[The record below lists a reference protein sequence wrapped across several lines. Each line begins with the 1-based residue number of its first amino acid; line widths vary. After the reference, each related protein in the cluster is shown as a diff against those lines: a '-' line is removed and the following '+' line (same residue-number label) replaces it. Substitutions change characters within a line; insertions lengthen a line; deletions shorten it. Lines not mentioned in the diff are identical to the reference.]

1 MKNFLPQLKDHLLS
15 RILGRQ
21 YDGDETEF
29 SSAERAQVLFV
40 NDRIFQ
46 HKVIRVNYTT
56 YDLRR
61 SQDSLNPRTHADIM
75 VLGHED
81 DDTHPYWY
89 ACILGIFH
97 ANIIYRGGDTTSVEP
112 QQMNFLWVRW
122 FGRDPNNYR
131 SGWKA
136 KRLHRL
142 GFIPAD
148 IPGAFG
154 FLDPQQ
160 IIRGVHL
167 IPGFAHGRT
176 DLLLPPSVARPL
188 HDNNTDWKFFYIN
201 MYVMSMLLMSV
212 TDLHYPDSLTET
224 C

>member
-1 MKNFLPQLKDHLLS
+1 LKDFLPRLKDYLLS
-15 RILGRQ
+15 RILGHE

-61 SQDSLNPRTHADIM
+61 SQDSLNPCTHADVM

-81 DDTHPYWY
+81 NDTHPYWY
-89 ACILGIFH
+89 AHILGVFH
-97 ANIIYRGGDTTSVEP
+97 ANVIHRGGDAPPFEP
-112 QQMNFLWVRW
+112 RQMDFLWVWW
-122 FGRDPNNYR
+122 FGCDPNNYR

-148 IPGAFG
+148 VAGAFG

-160 IIRGVHL
+160 II
-167 IPGFAHGRT
+167 
-176 DLLLPPSVARPL
+176 
-188 HDNNTDWKFFYIN
+188 
-201 MYVMSMLLMSV
+201 
-212 TDLHYPDSLTET
+212 
-224 C
+224 